1 MGGGLKPDGINH
13 QQRGEELLDRLVFR
27 GAFFLLGRIYL
38 SLLESFSGIMAIGMH
53 MLSGISSRFWV
64 RYLPTIRVYVVMMKH
79 VPLSPSPPPPF
90 FGGVGGVFCQTTYTY
105 IHTPIKAFI
114 GKPTEQCNSPSH
126 PLVHIT
132 YIVSF
137 HLSIFP
143 SVKRRRRATWD
154 VCNVHEANGF
164 DTKGADHSQA
174 AGSPP
179 HSRCPRSGL
188 LMLLW
193 KGSSPLVWFDL
204 V

>member
-1 MGGGLKPDGINH
+1 M
-13 QQRGEELLDRLVFR
+13 
-27 GAFFLLGRIYL
+27 LGRIYL
-38 SLLESFSGIMAIGMH
+38 SWDLLLGSWPLACTCCPEFH
-53 MLSGISSRFWV
+53 HRFWV
-64 RYLPTIRVYVVMMKH
+64 RYEYLRYDTSICGNDETCPPFPLP
-79 VPLSPSPPPPF
+79 PPPPF
-90 FGGVGGVFCQTTYTY
+90 FGGVGGVFCQTTHTY
-105 IHTPIKAFI
+105 HTPIKAFI

-132 YIVSF
+132 CVVSF

-143 SVKRRRRATWD
+143 SVRRRRRATWD

-179 HSRCPRSGL
+179 HSCCSRSGL

-193 KGSSPLVWFDL
+193 KKGREGKEAVALI
-204 V
+204 

>member
-79 VPLSPSPPPPF
+79 VPLSPSLPHF
-90 FGGVGGVFCQTTYTY
+90 LRGGGVVSCQTTYTY
-105 IHTPIKAFI
+105 HTPIKAFI

-132 YIVSF
+132 CVV
-137 HLSIFP
+137 SIFP
-143 SVKRRRRATWD
+143 SFRRRRRATWD

-193 KGSSPLVWFDL
+193 KKGREGKEAVSLV
-204 V
+204 